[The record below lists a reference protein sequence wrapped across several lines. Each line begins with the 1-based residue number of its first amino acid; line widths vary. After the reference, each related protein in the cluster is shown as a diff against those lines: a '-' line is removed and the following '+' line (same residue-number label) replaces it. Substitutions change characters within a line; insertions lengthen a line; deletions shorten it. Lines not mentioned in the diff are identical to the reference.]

1 MTGGALSA
9 RRPNSAMRAQIVPTI
24 VAIAMLACCADAFA
38 GTYTVSGCRTAWNP
52 AVRITSA
59 DLYAG
64 AYDECA
70 NPQYQMLDAAF
81 AAPKVNPG
89 DSVGWRFDAPPD
101 TAIDAVNITWWGR
114 GDYATGDWGAAVATL
129 DASTGGQAIR
139 HLDLF
144 MPTTETL
151 SAPDA
156 RWVQA
161 YVICVANPGS
171 TCRGRDWFAGAFD
184 STHVS
189 MSRSTVRLFDRSA
202 PDVQTAGGAAVT
214 DPVWTGIEPLS
225 YRAEDKGGGLYRV
238 LVEVDGAI
246 VRALPAIP
254 DSRCVDQTGNRDFA
268 YAVPCPNAGGG
279 TARIDTTG
287 MPEGAHVV
295 AVYLEDV
302 AGNRAPL
309 LPPARIRIVN
319 DLRTLGYFA
328 KGQFFNPRFASPR
341 VLNGDNAT
349 SGAKL
354 TAAFVRQVGKGKAR
368 HSVRRAS
375 REVRYS
381 QRATVRGRLT
391 TPSGEPIAHATVFV
405 GQQPEGEQ
413 WRLDG
418 TARTDAKGG
427 FVYRPPARRP
437 NRHLRAV
444 YFPFSD
450 SNENVA
456 SGVLKLGVRAGM
468 TLHVNRHRLRN
479 GDRLVFSGR
488 VLGPVPAAGVAVTL
502 QAKVGRHYRSF
513 RQLRA
518 TSRTKGRIRTVYRF
532 ERTTQPARYRFR
544 LKLVRQAGL
553 PFQSGVSPVVSVSV
567 SP

>member
-1 MTGGALSA
+1 
-9 RRPNSAMRAQIVPTI
+9 
-24 VAIAMLACCADAFA
+24 
-38 GTYTVSGCRTAWNP
+38 
-52 AVRITSA
+52 
-59 DLYAG
+59 
-64 AYDECA
+64 
-70 NPQYQMLDAAF
+70 MLDASLA
-81 AAPKVNPG
+81 VPG
-89 DSVGWRFDAPPD
+89 VKSGDYAGWRFNAPAAKAISAV
-101 TAIDAVNITWWGR
+101 TATWQGR
-114 GDYATGDWGAAVATL
+114 GDYATVDWGPAVVTL
-129 DASTGGQAIR
+129 DASTGGQAIQ
-139 HLDLF
+139 HYGLF
-144 MPTTETL
+144 TRTMETL
-151 SAPDA
+151 QVPDA
-156 RWVQA
+156 EWVQA
-161 YVICVANPGS
+161 YVICRADSGA
-171 TCRGRDWFAGAFD
+171 TCRGGIIFD
-184 STHVS
+184 DGSPDVTRVDLL
-189 MSRSTVRLFDRSA
+189 RSTVTLVDRSA
-202 PDVQTAGGAAVT
+202 PEVQTAGGAAVT

-225 YRAEDKGGGLYRV
+225 FRAEDKGGGLYRV

-246 VRALPAIP
+246 VRALPAIL
-254 DSRCVDQTGNRDFA
+254 DDRCVDQTGNRDFA

-279 TARIDTTG
+279 RARIDTTG
-287 MPEGAHVV
+287 LPEGAHVV

-319 DLRTLGYFA
+319 DLRSLGYFA
-328 KGQFFNPRFASPR
+328 NGQFFNTRFASPR

-349 SGAKL
+349 SDAKL

-381 QRATVRGRLT
+381 QRATVRGSLM
-391 TPSGEPIAHATVFV
+391 TPSGEPISQATVF

-418 TARTDAKGG
+418 TVRTDAKGR
-427 FVYRPPARRP
+427 FAYRPPARRP
-437 NRHLRAV
+437 NRRLRAV

-479 GDRLVFSGR
+479 GDRLVFTGR

-502 QAKVGRHYRSF
+502 QAKVGDNYRSF
-513 RQLRA
+513 RQVRA
-518 TSRTKGRIRTVYRF
+518 ARRTNGRIRTVYRF
-532 ERTTQPARYRFR
+532 ERTTRPARYRFR

-553 PFQSGVSPVVSVSV
+553 PFQSGVSPVVGVEV
-567 SP
+567 RP

>member
-1 MTGGALSA
+1 MSA
-9 RRPNSAMRAQIVPTI
+9 RFAGTV
-24 VAIAMLACCADAFA
+24 VAIATLWCCANAGA
-38 GTYTVSGCRTAWNP
+38 GTYTVSGCRTAWMP
-52 AVRITSA
+52 IVRDTTGSGI
-59 DLYAG
+59 G
-64 AYDECA
+64 AYDLCVPGHEGELEA
-70 NPQYQMLDAAF
+70 SLAVPGIHSGDYAGWRF
-81 AAPKVNPG
+81 AAPQ
-89 DSVGWRFDAPPD
+89 D
-101 TAIDAVNITWWGR
+101 TAITAVSVTWQGR
-114 GDYATGDWGAAVATL
+114 GDHATADWGSAAATL

-139 HLDLF
+139 HYDLF
-144 MPTTETL
+144 PATTETL
-151 SAPDA
+151 TLPDA
-156 RWVQA
+156 EWVQA
-161 YVICVANPGS
+161 YIICRGDTAA
-171 TCRGRDWFAGAFD
+171 TCRGGLIFD
-184 STHVS
+184 NGSPDVS
-189 MSRSTVRLFDRSA
+189 RVGLLHSMVTLVDRSA
-202 PDVQTAGGAAVT
+202 PEVQTVGGAAVI

-225 YRAEDKGGGLYRV
+225 FRAEDQGGGLYRV

-246 VRALPAIP
+246 VRALPAVP
-254 DSRCVDQTGNRDFA
+254 DDRCVDQTGTRDFA

-287 MPEGAHVV
+287 LPEGAHVV

-309 LPPARIRIVN
+309 LPPSRIRFVN
-319 DLRTLGYFA
+319 DLRSLGYFTN
-328 KGQFFNPRFASPR
+328 GQFFNPRFASPR
-341 VLNGDNAT
+341 VLNGDHVT

-354 TAAFVRQVGKGKAR
+354 SAAFVRQVGRGKAR
-368 HSVRRAS
+368 HGVRRAS
-375 REVRYS
+375 SEVRYS
-381 QRATVRGRLT
+381 QRAMVRGRLT

-418 TARTDAKGG
+418 TVRTDAKGG
-427 FVYRPPARRP
+427 FVYRPAARRP

-468 TLHVNRHRLRN
+468 TLHVNHHRLRN
-479 GDRLVFSGR
+479 GDRVVFTGR
-488 VLGPVPAAGVAVTL
+488 VLGPVPGAGVAVSL
-502 QAKVGRHYRSF
+502 QAKVGPHYRSF

-518 TSRTKGRIRTVYRF
+518 TSRTGGRVRTVYRF
-532 ERTTQPARYRFR
+532 ERTTQPVRYRFR
-544 LKLVRQAGL
+544 LKLVRQGGL